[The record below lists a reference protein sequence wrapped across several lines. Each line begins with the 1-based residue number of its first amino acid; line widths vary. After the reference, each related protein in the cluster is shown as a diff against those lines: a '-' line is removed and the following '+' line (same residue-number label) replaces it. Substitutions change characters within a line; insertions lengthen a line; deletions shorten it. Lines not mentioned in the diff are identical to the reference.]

1 MMNKEK
7 IISLSLAGAISL
19 GSCLPAMAANTDNTL
34 VNRNNIGGSQSSML
48 PAMEVDK
55 ENNIEIDED
64 NNMEIDENDNNEC
77 LKEELN
83 NLNEKIA
90 EAKIRVEEELNSIYN
105 HASSN
110 ALAKRKIT
118 EEKAEKQHKEI
129 DKKIEK
135 AVMKKNKI
143 HDEEEKRFEEV
154 EATINKKR
162 EDLAKLE
169 EEYFLEPARKKTKT
183 DCVETNKHLAELE
196 ATVEKEYEE
205 AKKYFEEVTK
215 KADEDLE
222 KVQEEAKKQHE
233 EIDKAIADK
242 LTEINDTVGDVE
254 KELNTI
260 SEKIFGIFAKKQ
272 SELEIA
278 VKEIEEEK
286 DLEKKE
292 EKIKNFKEEIV
303 KFSDV
308 CINLPNMLKALGE
321 LAEKNIT
328 CNKAYEIS
336 KNIYNSRKFNDY
348 YHELITIFQ
357 KARQNHNRLN
367 SNEYRK
373 YNLGEKFY
381 KYENAIFSEIDVKC
395 HHFEKMYNILY
406 CIENNCT
413 YGLDESFYNRFDEAL
428 NNLGSKLKKHPA
440 VCCLLKEIFGEN
452 FEHLVQAGIA
462 YITAVEKDE
471 EKYDIDE
478 ILKTDFIEAFEK
490 IIKTYNI
497 SYFNIIEESG
507 INIENN
513 YEEFIKQ
520 SNRLQ
525 KIKIDIEKLTNI
537 FNKMVAAAEESKTV
551 IEAVEVDDNQAEV
564 MATQTVIEAAI
575 AEAAEEAAEAE
586 TRAII
591 ATIAKAEEARAAA
604 IAAAITAKTATANKK
619 FSTEWKTFELCSIK
633 EAVAKAKATI
643 TEAKAKVEKAETN
656 KRYFTEWKIAKTK
669 EAIAEAE
676 AASAEA
682 NAILA
687 AIEAAKADDNQADV
701 GASAAAD
708 DDDE

>member
-7 IISLSLAGAISL
+7 IISLSLVGAISL

-64 NNMEIDENDNNEC
+64 NNMEIDENDNNEY

-169 EEYFLEPARKKTKT
+169 EEEYFLEPARKKTKT

-242 LTEINDTVGDVE
+242 LTEINDTVGDVK

-286 DLEKKE
+286 DLEKQKK
-292 EKIKNFKEEIV
+292 KIKNFKEEIV
-303 KFSDV
+303 KFIDV

-321 LAEKNIT
+321 LAEKDIT
-328 CNKAYEIS
+328 CNKAHEIS

-367 SNEYRK
+367 SNEYKK

-381 KYENAIFSEIDVKC
+381 KYENAIFSEIDAKC

-406 CIENNCT
+406 CIEKN
-413 YGLDESFYNRFDEAL
+413 YIYYLGDAFYNTFEEAL
-428 NNLGSKLKKHPA
+428 DNLGSKLKKHPA

-525 KIKIDIEKLTNI
+525 KIKIDIEKSTNI
-537 FNKMVAAAEESKTV
+537 FNKMVAAAEEAKTV
-551 IEAVEVDDNQAEV
+551 IEAAKADDNQAEV

-575 AEAAEEAAEAE
+575 AEETEEAE

-591 ATIAKAEEARAAA
+591 ATIAKVKEARAAA
-604 IAAAITAKTATANKK
+604 TSAAMAAKIATTNTK
-619 FSTEWKTFELCSIK
+619 FSTEWKTFELCSLK

-643 TEAKAKVEKAETN
+643 TEAKATVEKAETN
-656 KRYFTEWKIAKTK
+656 KRYFTEWKIAKAK

-708 DDDE
+708 NDD

>member
-7 IISLSLAGAISL
+7 IISLTLAGAISL

-64 NNMEIDENDNNEC
+64 NNMEIDGNDNNEC

-162 EDLAKLE
+162 EEAKKHLAKLE
-169 EEYFLEPARKKTKT
+169 EKEYFLEPARKKIKI
-183 DCVETNKHLAELE
+183 DCGETNKHLAELE

-260 SEKIFGIFAKKQ
+260 SEKIFGTFEKKQ
-272 SELEIA
+272 SELAIA

-308 CINLPNMLKALGE
+308 CINLPNTLKALGE
-321 LAEKNIT
+321 LAEKYIT
-328 CNKAYEIS
+328 YKKAREIT
-336 KNIYNSRKFNDY
+336 KNIYNSRNFDDY

-357 KARQNHNRLN
+357 KTEQNHNRLN
-367 SNEYRK
+367 SKKYRK

-381 KYENAIFSEIDVKC
+381 KYENAIFSEIDAKC
-395 HHFEKMYNILY
+395 EHFEKMYNILHY
-406 CIENNCT
+406 IENNCI
-413 YGLDESFYNRFDEAL
+413 YGLGEPFYNTFDEAL
-428 NNLGSKLKKHPA
+428 DNLGSKLKKYPA

-462 YITAVEKDE
+462 YTTAVEEDE
-471 EKYDIDE
+471 EKYDTDE

-490 IIKTYNI
+490 IITTYNI

-520 SNRLQ
+520 SNRLP

-537 FNKMVAAAEESKTV
+537 FNKMVAAAEEAKTV
-551 IEAVEVDDNQAEV
+551 IEAAEVDDNQAEV
-564 MATQTVIEAAI
+564 MAVKTVIEETVAK
-575 AEAAEEAAEAE
+575 AEEAE
-586 TRAII
+586 TRARI

-604 IAAAITAKTATANKK
+604 KAATIAAIAAIAATANKK
-619 FSTEWKTFELCSIK
+619 FSTEWKTFELRSIK

-656 KRYFTEWKIAKTK
+656 KRYFTEWKIAKAK

-687 AIEAAKADDNQADV
+687 AIEAVNVDDNQAEA
-701 GASAAAD
+701 GAGA
-708 DDDE
+708 